1 MCDLVLMNV
10 VVHRSRKRMSD
21 PLELELELHVAISHP
36 TWVLKMELGP
46 SAGAVPTLN
55 HCAMSS
61 VPGKTS
67 SP

>member
-1 MCDLVLMNV
+1 
-10 VVHRSRKRMSD
+10 MSD
-21 PLELELELHVAISHP
+21 PLELVLELHVAISHP
-36 TWVLKMELGP
+36 TWVLEMELGP